1 MERLISDQPGGCQ
14 AILDNS
20 GAEIGSLF
28 QGIHPAGTLDSA
40 SGTVRK
46 IGRLSDAGK
55 PLARTECNRLIVAQL
70 PSDDTY
76 EQEIARIQEQRKS
89 LGDVDSIIE
98 LEDFEVRVRL
108 LPRLRLYVS
117 AWPNP

>member
-1 MERLISDQPGGCQ
+1 VERLISDQPGGCQ

-20 GAEIGSLF
+20 GAEIGALF
-28 QGIHPAGTLDSA
+28 HGIHPAGTLDSV
-40 SGTVRK
+40 SGTVRH
-46 IGRLSDAGK
+46 IGRLSNGGK
-55 PLARTECNRLIVAQL
+55 PRAFTQYNSLITAQL
-70 PSDDTY
+70 PSDDTC

-108 LPRLRLYVS
+108 LLGLRLYVS
-117 AWPNP
+117 AWPDP